1 MTKLSKKSELENV
14 LDTLSGA
21 APIISFIVALAAFI
35 LVGVFK
41 SDYYAGIF
49 TARWPSFALP
59 AGIAIA
65 AITESARAVLLL
77 LTFAD
82 FRRGNSRG
90 GWLGLVLSV
99 GLVIYDATSAGAIS
113 SLWTGTHT
121 GQVGRIIADLLVF
134 LVVLSFGIEFRLVLA
149 RGGRVADA
157 DNSDDDNS
165 TKAAQTTAKN
175 GVPSTNGVH
184 V

>member
-1 MTKLSKKSELENV
+1 
-14 LDTLSGA
+14 
-21 APIISFIVALAAFI
+21 VAIAAFT
-35 LVGVFK
+35 LVAIFK

-49 TARWPSFALP
+49 GARWPSFALP

-65 AITESARAVLLL
+65 AITEAARAVLLL
-77 LTFAD
+77 MTFAD

-90 GWLGLVLSV
+90 GWLGLVLSI

-121 GQVGRIIADLLVF
+121 GQLGRIIADLLVF

-149 RGGRVADA
+149 RGGRPIEQDQEQEQEP
-157 DNSDDDNS
+157 DE
-165 TKAAQTTAKN
+165 TKKVYRGNGN
-175 GVPSTNGVH
+175 GVAA
-184 V
+184 